1 MRRFNFLRT
10 AVLAVSLIAPL
21 GTIGTAFADT
31 TQTAQAQ
38 QLQRPSYGSPYD
50 SPDFVIDEANI
61 HS

>member
-1 MRRFNFLRT
+1 MRRFDFLRT
-10 AVLAVSLIAPL
+10 AALAASLIAPL
-21 GTIGTAFADT
+21 GSAGAAFADT

-50 SPDFVIDEANI
+50 SPNFVIDEANI